1 MGDNQVYDLTSVE
14 AIKMLIKEQFYVM
27 KESVADFTNQSEQQ
41 SNKEIIE
48 LLQKQNKLLT
58 EENKQKSTFTKMF
71 VVS

>member
-1 MGDNQVYDLTSVE
+1 ML
-14 AIKMLIKEQFYVM
+14 IKMLIKEQFYVI

>member
-1 MGDNQVYDLTSVE
+1 ML
-14 AIKMLIKEQFYVM
+14 IKMLIKEQFYVI

-58 EENKQKSTFTKMF
+58 EENKQKSAFTKMF